1 MFIKSL
7 KKASFIIMMPFF
19 IFSFNIEI
27 NAQVKYVY
35 HNKAN
40 LKLNRNY
47 SIPRVAK
54 KSIQTIKPNII
65 ISKSTSYINM
75 SGVKIIDNK
84 DFENKLSNILSKKKI
99 QSKVGT
105 TTISG
110 VEIIL
115 GSDNYLANNSLKSKK
130 TQTII
135 KNKVAKSSTQTRHD
149 NNEPINNNLDN
160 KTLFQDSLFEET
172 TIDKFIESN
181 VERNLEEIVETI
193 EKTTTRET
201 NTEKIIPEITNEI
214 IQEDEEP
221 IENNLS
227 TETIIED
234 PIETLEGASNEKTT
248 SDEIIYQITNE
259 TIQEVEEPIESTE
272 ETAEIETTIAKTN
285 ENEEVIVNS
294 NVDNV
299 VKETTV
305 EEPTKSTGKNPNSE
319 TAISETIENEEV
331 TVNGYENNLAQQTIV
346 KEPKENIINKTAKDN
361 NKFQNYKSRKT
372 NFGFSKFAKLENE
385 LAEKAILYY
394 TVRVK
399 SVSNP
404 TDGLKFLSQIKDN
417 DAVWDEHTFHLFK
430 DQENE
435 NITNISIGKFVDKQE
450 AEKLKEYLKT
460 KNISNPSIEIHEN
473 EIKSIVSNVK
483 PRNITIGSTI
493 IENPE
498 TRKKVSSNKNLL
510 EKISSKVDDT
520 ENYFSVQVGATN
532 KISSSNIQG
541 LNINKEKLF
550 FVNIEKGK
558 YAMNYGKH
566 VDYAS
571 AHKTALKIH
580 KKGLEMAF
588 VTKYKDG
595 VRVKTS
601 KSDYLTDDIPKETI
615 SDDINKL
622 GYIALGPND
631 KGKYIQIGTIYNWDS
646 HNYKSLYDQLERTIY
661 YKIKE
666 NNSVIFLVGP
676 LKENEVFIE
685 LRSIKQIISD
695 AFVKTI

>member
-7 KKASFIIMMPFF
+7 KKASFIIMVPFF

-47 SIPRVAK
+47 SIPRIAK

-65 ISKSTSYINM
+65 TSKSTSYINM

-84 DFENKLSNILSKKKI
+84 DFENKLSNILSKKEI

-135 KNKVAKSSTQTRHD
+135 KNKVAKSSTQTRHK
-149 NNEPINNNLDN
+149 NKPINNNLDN
-160 KTLFQDSLFEET
+160 KALFQDSLFEET
-172 TIDKFIESN
+172 TIDEFIESN
-181 VERNLEEIVETI
+181 VERNLEEIVETT
-193 EKTTTRET
+193 EKKTIKET
-201 NTEKIIPEITNEI
+201 NTEKIIYQITNEI

-221 IENNLS
+221 IENNLA

-234 PIETLEGASNEKTT
+234 PIEILEEPSKEKTN
-248 SDEIIYQITNE
+248 SEEIIYQITNE
-259 TIQEVEEPIESTE
+259 TIQEVEEPTQSTE
-272 ETAEIETTIAKTN
+272 ETAEIETTIAKTI

-299 VKETTV
+299 VKETII
-305 EEPTKSTGKNPNSE
+305 EEPTKSTEKNPDSE

-331 TVNGYENNLAQQTIV
+331 TVNGNENNLAQQTIV
-346 KEPKENIINKTAKDN
+346 EEPIENIINKKAEDN
-361 NKFQNYKSRKT
+361 NEFQNYKSRKT
-372 NFGFSKFAKLENE
+372 DFGFSKFAKLENE

-394 TVRVK
+394 TVIVK

-430 DQENE
+430 DQENG

-450 AEKLKEYLKT
+450 AEELKEYLKT

-483 PRNITIGSTI
+483 PRNITKGSTI

-498 TRKKVSSNKNLL
+498 TRKEVSSNKNLL

-520 ENYFSVQVGATN
+520 ENYFSVQIGATN

-580 KKGLEMAF
+580 KKGLETAF

-601 KSDYLTDDIPKETI
+601 KNDYLTDDIPKETI

-622 GYIALGPND
+622 GYTALGPND
-631 KGKYIQIGTIYNWDS
+631 NGKYIQIGTIYNWDS

-695 AFVKTI
+695 AFIKTI